1 MADDATI
8 TIKVDRKV
16 ADRLKRLADYE
27 GLPVEEVAADAIKD
41 AVEHAF
47 DEDRLALPGPPL
59 TPQEWREMLEA
70 QLARIESGEEETYT
84 HEEVMREMRQ
94 IIAEAQKA

>member
-8 TIKVDRKV
+8 TIHIDLKL

-27 GLPVEEVAADAIKD
+27 GLPVEAVAADAVRD
-41 AVEHAF
+41 VVDHAF

-59 TPQEWREMLEA
+59 TPEEWRAVMEG
-70 QLARIESGEEETYT
+70 QLRRIESGEEETIP
-84 HEEVMREMRQ
+84 HEEVMRRMR
-94 IIAEAQKA
+94 AKLAAARKP